1 MTIQVYP
8 YSEQEEKALID
19 FLKSRHYHFKSTDD
33 AEMPDATFL
42 EQYNKEID
50 ESESQIDAGDYL
62 GHEQVKQHF
71 ANKRKRNGGN

>member
-33 AEMPDATFL
+33 METPDDSFL
-42 EQYNKEID
+42 EQYNKEIN
-50 ESESQIDAGDYL
+50 EAESQIDAGDYL
-62 GHEQVKQHF
+62 THDQVRQHF
-71 ANKRKRNGGN
+71 ANKRKRTRGN